1 MLAKARDL
9 PADELV
15 IDLEDAVARD
25 AKDDARAAVTRALSA
40 GEDWRGRAVAVRVN
54 AIGTPEHERDVLEI
68 VEAGRGV
75 LGSIVVPKVERP
87 EDVELV
93 EELLA
98 RGEASA
104 SATGSEGR
112 VGIQALIETAAG
124 LSRADEIARAGER
137 LESLIIGYADLA
149 ASLGRDPGA
158 PGDDPWHHARES
170 VLVAARAAG
179 IAPIDGPHFD
189 IRDLDGLRAAA
200 RRARASGYDGKWAL
214 HPTQIEPLNEVFTP
228 TEEELE
234 RARVVLD
241 ALEQARGGDG
251 RAGAVMLDGEMID
264 EASAKLAEHVVAR
277 AGDHTPPASS

>member
-15 IDLEDAVARD
+15 IDLEDAVAPD

-40 GEDWRGRAVAVRVN
+40 GEDWHGRAVAVRVN

-104 SATGSEGR
+104 SATGSERR

-179 IAPIDGPHFD
+179 LAPIDGPHLD

-234 RARVVLD
+234 RARAVLD

-277 AGDHTPPASS
+277 AGGGAW